1 MSAQFITAE
10 IQVCTN
16 ILSYSNRSED
26 MWLGWRTPRVDSLK
40 LPKLHKNWE
49 CAWCA
54 QENLFFC
61 MWLLYVQLL

>member
-26 MWLGWRTPRVDSLK
+26 MWLGWDGGHPGLTV
-40 LPKLHKNWE
+40 
-49 CAWCA
+49 
-54 QENLFFC
+54 
-61 MWLLYVQLL
+61 